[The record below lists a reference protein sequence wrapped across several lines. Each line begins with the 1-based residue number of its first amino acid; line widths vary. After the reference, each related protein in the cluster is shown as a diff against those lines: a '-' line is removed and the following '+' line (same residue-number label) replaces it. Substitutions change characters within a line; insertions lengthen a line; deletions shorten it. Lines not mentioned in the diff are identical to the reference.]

1 VAVIVSEY
9 RFAMFAAIEM
19 FNLRQILVN

>member
-1 VAVIVSEY
+1 VAVTVSEY
-9 RFAMFAAIEM
+9 RFAMSAAIEM